1 MLSFIGKCNGRLPD
15 DFYRRVLNSLVPV
28 FYPRPP
34 QKMGAQAPLVF
45 SSEDAASVCVA
56 GLEQEGC
63 ALALDCQVQ
72 ENVGGVAGGREEEAG
87 WLGRCGGTHPNNS
100 RAVKVHGTPLPDPSS

>member
-1 MLSFIGKCNGRLPD
+1 
-15 DFYRRVLNSLVPV
+15 
-28 FYPRPP
+28 
-34 QKMGAQAPLVF
+34 MGAQAPLVF
-45 SSEDAASVCVA
+45 SCEDAASICVA

-72 ENVGGVAGGREEEAG
+72 ENVGGDRGGREDAG
-87 WLGRCGGTHPNNS
+87 WLGRWGGTHPNNS